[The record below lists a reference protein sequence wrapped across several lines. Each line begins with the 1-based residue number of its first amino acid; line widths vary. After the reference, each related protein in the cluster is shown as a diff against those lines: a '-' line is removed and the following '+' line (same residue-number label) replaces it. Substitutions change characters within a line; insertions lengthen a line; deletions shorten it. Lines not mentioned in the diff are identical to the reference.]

1 MPSFKGFVRSLSI
14 RKPKK
19 GQDKTEI
26 NTLNENI
33 GTYDTSNFQTEASS
47 SDTVCDTVS
56 SSISSSTDQ
65 IVWYNGPNQGVNH
78 PEDSLGTNINPVIRV
93 SSQENND
100 LELTKQKLVEE
111 KEERRVERNQLN
123 RRIAE
128 LEQQNAEERQLRK
141 RVERQRD
148 LQAQRATDAE
158 TREAQ
163 LRIRLQARHPIDD
176 MEPQQPP
183 DHHQIHSSGY
193 NTFDSRGAPARSSS
207 RQVKKKYSEN
217 Q

>member
-111 KEERRVERNQLN
+111 KEER
-123 RRIAE
+123 
-128 LEQQNAEERQLRK
+128 QLRK